1 MLCKSFSTTYG
12 IRWRSSMLIKTL
24 LLSLTAPATSSRAG
38 TRTGT
43 SMEVACFE
51 NASGPARIVKPLSD
65 VQIKHGEKF
74 KLILGVECH
83 PPPEVIWSF
92 QVTKFISNYNIE
104 CGSVDPGLLF
114 IYCYG
119 FQQSKFISIVT
130 KATTY
135 AVILKSIISIISQ
148 AVVFSS
154 STVLYAP

>member
-1 MLCKSFSTTYG
+1 M
-12 IRWRSSMLIKTL
+12 
-24 LLSLTAPATSSRAG
+24 TAPETSSRAG
-38 TRTGT
+38 TPTGT

-119 FQQSKFISIVT
+119 FLTSYQYSYKSHHLRN
-130 KATTY
+130 Y
-135 AVILKSIISIISQ
+135 LKINY
-148 AVVFSS
+148 FYYFTSS
-154 STVLYAP
+154 SFLNILFLTSPPVLYAP